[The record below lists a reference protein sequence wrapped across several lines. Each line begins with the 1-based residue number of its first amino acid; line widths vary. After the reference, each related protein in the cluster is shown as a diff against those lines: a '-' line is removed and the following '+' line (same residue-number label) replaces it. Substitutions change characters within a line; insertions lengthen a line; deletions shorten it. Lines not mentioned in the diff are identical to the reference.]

1 MVLWYLMD
9 LFYGPLIFNGSFL
22 GPLLLRTPTG
32 ARGDP
37 GAVAGD
43 TGTYD
48 HTLGLIGNCTKDNIS
63 I

>member
-1 MVLWYLMD
+1 MNP
-9 LFYGPLIFNGSFL
+9 FYGPLVFNGSFL

-37 GAVAGD
+37 GAGAGD

-48 HTLGLIGNCTKDNIS
+48 HTLGLIGNCTRVNIS

>member
-1 MVLWYLMD
+1 MD